1 MNHGIKEEV
10 VAAIAAAIAAYN
22 EEAGTQQVLKSIR
35 KVPKTASAWRKAGR
49 VESMRN
55 RLGTR

>member
-10 VAAIAAAIAAYN
+10 VAAIAAAITAYS
-22 EEAGTQQVLKSIR
+22 EGTGTQLVLKEIR
-35 KVPKTASAWRKAGR
+35 KVPKSSSAWRKAGR